1 MKKHIIS
8 TAFLHAVAA
17 AAYIALVVS
26 LVTNGKVLFGSDKP
40 PLTGIAML
48 MLFVLSV
55 AVMASLAFLRP
66 VLWYL
71 DGKKKEALQFFAWTF
86 VFFAILTIIAFVFMA
101 IIR

>member
-8 TAFLHAVAA
+8 TALLHAIAA
-17 AAYIALVVS
+17 AAYIALVVF
-26 LVTNGKVLFGSDKP
+26 VVNNGNAWFGNDKP
-40 PLTGIAML
+40 PFTGIAML

-55 AVMASLAFLRP
+55 AVMFSLAFLRP

-71 DGKKKEALQFFAWTF
+71 DGKKKEALQFFSWTF
-86 VFFAILTIIAFVFMA
+86 IFFFILTVVAFVIMA